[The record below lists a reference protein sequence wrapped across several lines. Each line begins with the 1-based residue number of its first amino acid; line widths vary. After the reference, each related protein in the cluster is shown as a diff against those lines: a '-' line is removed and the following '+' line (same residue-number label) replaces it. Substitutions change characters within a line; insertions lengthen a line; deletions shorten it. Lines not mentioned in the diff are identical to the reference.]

1 MDGALAS
8 TKSQKAPAEIVIFK
22 CLWMAHYQLEFVL
35 CKLSGRHFEK

>member
-22 CLWMAHYQLEFVL
+22 CLWMAHYQLEFV
-35 CKLSGRHFEK
+35 KLSGRHFEK